1 MPLSAA
7 QKANLL
13 ALSVKASTDVGAL
26 VPDGAPPPPPPPP
39 PVLAIGAR
47 VRAFAVAKPNVAVR
61 ATPVQGGTQLQ
72 PPQPQNALGVI
83 VAPGE
88 SGGYWKV
95 DFDTGVDGWV
105 WAANLTAITP

>member
-1 MPLSAA
+1 MADQASAIA
-7 QKANLL
+7 AWQNAL
-13 ALSVKASTDVGAL
+13 ALATAYTGGS
-26 VPDGAPPPPPPPP
+26 PP

-47 VRAFAVAKPNVAVR
+47 VRAFAVGKPNVTVR

-88 SGGYWKV
+88 SGGYWKI

-105 WAANLTAITP
+105 WAANLTAI